1 MYMYVCV
8 CICMY
13 VCVYI
18 YIYVSLSAVA
28 GFNSTKVQILTLKA
42 LVEPAAKKRGW
53 ALPGQLLRSI
63 DSGGE
68 RERGGCH
75 ALEGG
80 TFAKHG
86 NVGQVELHEAKDAD
100 NKDDFKNYGINI
112 KGRFRAKQDLQL
124 LNSNVQSGGE
134 KSLSIM
140 LFILAL
146 QDMIKVPFRVVDEIN
161 QGMDKHYERAIFERI
176 VEVLS
181 LLALLVEKYKY

>member
-134 KSLSIM
+134 KSLSIPS
-140 LFILAL
+140 LGNRGEREGGRGGGGGSGGGGGGGGGHAL
-146 QDMIKVPFRVVDEIN
+146 GGGGGKEYN
-161 QGMDKHYERAIFERI
+161 
-176 VEVLS
+176 
-181 LLALLVEKYKY
+181 

>member
-1 MYMYVCV
+1 M
-8 CICMY
+8 
-13 VCVYI
+13 
-18 YIYVSLSAVA
+18 SAA
-28 GFNSTKVQILTLKA
+28 RSSEK
-42 LVEPAAKKRGW
+42 
-53 ALPGQLLRSI
+53 PGLLGVVDTVNRYFS
-63 DSGGE
+63 D
-68 RERGGCH
+68 
-75 ALEGG
+75 
-80 TFAKHG
+80 TFAKLG
-86 NVGQVELHEAKDAD
+86 NVGQVELHEAKDAN

-112 KGRFRAKQDLQL
+112 KVKFRAKQDLQL

-181 LLALLVEKYKY
+181 LLALLVQKYKY